1 MPTHREQ
8 RFIPYSVEQ
17 MFDLV
22 ADVERYPEFLPWCVG
37 ARIKQRD
44 GDTILAD
51 MIIGFRMIRECFTS
65 QATFIRPGRIDVEY
79 KDGPF
84 RYLKNRWAFEP
95 KDNGC
100 VIDFYIDFEIR
111 SRILRTIL
119 EPLFGEAV
127 RRMVSAFETRA
138 RALYGPPQAEPSPS
152 RA

>member
-1 MPTHREQ
+1 MPIHAEQ
-8 RFIPYSVEQ
+8 RFLPYTPEQ
-17 MFDLV
+17 MFDMV

-37 ARIKQRD
+37 ARVKTRD
-44 GDTILAD
+44 GDVITAD
-51 MIIGFRMIRECFTS
+51 MMIGFRMIRERFTS
-65 QATFIRPGRIDVEY
+65 QATFDRPGRIDVEY

-84 RYLKNRWAFEP
+84 KYLTNRWGFMAGEG
-95 KDNGC
+95 GC

-127 RRMVSAFETRA
+127 RRMISAFEIRA
-138 RALYGPPQAEPSPS
+138 AAIYRPPEADPAPS